1 MELRNLKYSLVNNLW
16 WLPLILLGFLPQR
29 RLALAICLATVG
41 LIIWR
46 VLLKYPD
53 LKPTNYQYTWEGWL
67 VMIAGVLISFVVL
80 QAGHS
85 EAGFFMVLMISS
97 IIRDLLAKTRL
108 A

>member
-29 RLALAICLATVG
+29 RLALATAG